1 MIALI
6 LAHSITIL
14 IATLIAFVFGMI
26 WYHPKAFGAR
36 WAAEQP
42 HRKVPDDYQKDSG
55 KVIGAS
61 LLDAL
66 FFTSMALVLIAAY
79 QVEGILLLALSVTVG
94 IYTNTFA
101 KGGSLRLVLIDAGFL
116 LSQLI
121 IITCVI
127 LTLSN

>member
-6 LAHSITIL
+6 LAHSITIIVASL
-14 IATLIAFVFGMI
+14 LAFILGMM
-26 WYHPKAFGAR
+26 WYHPKGFGTR

-42 HRKVPDDYQKDSG
+42 HRKMPEDYQKDSG

-61 LLDAL
+61 LLDSL
-66 FFTSMALVLIAAY
+66 FFTAMALVLLAAY
-79 QVEGILLLALSVTVG
+79 QIEGILLLALSVTIG

-101 KGGSLRLVLIDAGFL
+101 KGGTLRLFLIDAGFL
-116 LSQLI
+116 ISQLI

-127 LTLSN
+127 LILSN

>member
-6 LAHSITIL
+6 LAHSITIG
-14 IATLIAFVFGMI
+14 IAAFLAFVLGMI
-26 WYHPKAFGAR
+26 WYHPKAFGTL

-42 HRKVPDDYQKDSG
+42 HRKMPEDYQKDSG

-61 LLDAL
+61 LLDSL

-79 QVEGILLLALSVTVG
+79 QLEGLLLLALSVTIG

-101 KGGSLRLVLIDAGFL
+101 KGGSFRLFLIDAGFL
-116 LSQLI
+116 ISQLI

-127 LTLSN
+127 LIFSV